1 MAYSTFYIAL
11 YDTSV
16 GLKDGLYGSV
26 KKSRFYNATAL
37 LSNYAWKSMLR
48 FGSLIIECHLL
59 YIKSIS
65 NFDVH
70 IDKI

>member
-1 MAYSTFYIAL
+1 MAYSTLHYITQVLFYIAL

-37 LSNYAWKSMLR
+37 LSNYA
-48 FGSLIIECHLL
+48 
-59 YIKSIS
+59 
-65 NFDVH
+65 
-70 IDKI
+70 